1 MKLLGEW
8 YWTGENEPPENTD
21 TFSYEPLTEEEK
33 RQVKESEDLHFK
45 WWAQE
50 RANERNEKRRQKYR
64 EYREKMKIPID
75 PLPESELCP
84 YEKLRENN
92 IKERLEAMRKCGFF
106 EDLDSYKKDI
116 GLINDEEL

>member
-1 MKLLGEW
+1 
-8 YWTGENEPPENTD
+8 
-21 TFSYEPLTEEEK
+21 
-33 RQVKESEDLHFK
+33 
-45 WWAQE
+45 
-50 RANERNEKRRQKYR
+50 
-64 EYREKMKIPID
+64 MKIPID

-116 GLINDEEL
+116 GLGRVSKTSRGGGPHIFWGGYRPFSPFLGGVQTSFNIFKGGIDGFMIF